1 MTSISDS
8 RPQPLRYSAASKW
21 LHWIIAATVIV
32 LIPEGLTMKRLLPE
46 GDLRDTVYTLHEA
59 AGAAVLLIMV
69 ARAAI
74 RWRFGAPRPLEIL
87 TPFERI
93 ASASAQALL
102 YALLFIVPVLGWAAT
117 NAYGE
122 AVSVFGLFNF
132 PTLLGKN
139 LTLSDQIFVWHLAG
153 GLLIAAIASLHIA
166 GALYHR
172 FVKHDEVLARML
184 PQD

>member
-8 RPQPLRYSAASKW
+8 RLHPLRYSAASKW
-21 LHWIIAATVIV
+21 LHWIIAAAVIV
-32 LIPEGLTMKRLLPE
+32 LIPDGLTMKRLLPE
-46 GDLRDTVYTLHEA
+46 GDLRDNIYTLHEA
-59 AGAAVLLIMV
+59 TGAAVLLVMI
-69 ARAAI
+69 ARVAI
-74 RWRFGAPRPLEIL
+74 RWRFGAPRPFEIL
-87 TPFERI
+87 SAFERV
-93 ASASAQALL
+93 ASASAQVLL
-102 YALLFIVPVLGWAAT
+102 YGLLFTVPVLGWAAT

-122 AVSVFGLFNF
+122 AVNVFGLFNF
-132 PTLLGKN
+132 PTLLGKD
-139 LTLSDQIFVWHLAG
+139 LKLSDEIFVWHLAG